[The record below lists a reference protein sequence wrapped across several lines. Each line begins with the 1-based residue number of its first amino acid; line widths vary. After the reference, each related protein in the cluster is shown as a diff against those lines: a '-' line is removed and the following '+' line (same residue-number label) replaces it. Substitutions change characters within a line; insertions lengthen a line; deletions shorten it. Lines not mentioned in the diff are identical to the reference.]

1 MLMTAT
7 AHDHTER
14 KSKHSALTT
23 SILVVDDDWASTDLL
38 RIILEPKDFKVIT
51 ANSGREGVEMARS
64 LAPDVMV
71 VDLFMPDM
79 DGLSVCRQVRR
90 FSNVPILMLTAQGR
104 PDMLTKV
111 LNEGADDYLVKPL
124 NNNLLIASINRLA
137 RRAQGGTIRYS
148 PIPNDSQKST

>member
-7 AHDHTER
+7 AHNHNQR
-14 KSKHSALTT
+14 INGNPALTT

-64 LAPDVMV
+64 LAPDVMI
-71 VDLFMPDM
+71 VDLYMPDM

-90 FSNVPILMLTAQGR
+90 FSNVPILILTAQGK
-104 PDMLTKV
+104 PDMLAKV

-137 RRAQGGTIRYS
+137 RRARGSAIRYPS
-148 PIPNDSQKST
+148 FANNSGKKP